1 MSRFFKVCWD
11 CPRYSLQKWYIWA
24 SFQFFSSH
32 QLLISNL
39 LCYSIYLNEKYSI
52 WISFEFSNK
61 NILTGP
67 VKCKKTTRHH
77 AHLSLCAKSRKTN
90 DAKSRKWSKTSI
102 WAIFGRF
109 RGQIS
114 PNCKFFWKKVSFK
127 LKVIFSTNFRPKTKK
142 INWAVFEK
150 YIKVSDFGLIWRRFA
165 IISKSRGFFKNL
177 AVWLFYLYSPL
188 TSCKKSEE
196 SLGLFLRKLRYQ
208 PTNQPKRLI
217 WG

>member
-1 MSRFFKVCWD
+1 MDQRIVRKQLDIMPTYHFVQNQGKLMMQSRENCQKPQSGQFFDDFKVK
-11 CPRYSLQKWYIWA
+11 YLEIV
-24 SFQFFSSH
+24 SFS
-32 QLLISNL
+32 
-39 LCYSIYLNEKYSI
+39 EK
-52 WISFEFSNK
+52 
-61 NILTGP
+61 
-67 VKCKKTTRHH
+67 
-77 AHLSLCAKSRKTN
+77 
-90 DAKSRKWSKTSI
+90 
-102 WAIFGRF
+102 
-109 RGQIS
+109 Q
-114 PNCKFFWKKVSFK
+114 VSFK